1 MFGLLL
7 TRTCI
12 MLIYIV
18 IGLVLYK
25 KKLVSDLGAADLGK
39 LLVYIILPSA
49 IINSYNIEFSPAR
62 VRGLLLSFLLAAL
75 ALALSILC
83 SKLLFPKR
91 ERGIQCFSAAFSNA
105 GFMGIPLVSA
115 VIGPDAVYYAAAFV
129 ALLNILQWTYG
140 VFVISGDKETISPK
154 KIITNPV
161 LISFVIGVALFF
173 LPFRIPAVL
182 SSAISGLAALNAP
195 IAMLTIGFY
204 LAQTSLRSIFT
215 NRLAYGVSAVRLV
228 LIPILTG
235 VLLFLLPLGTVEEK
249 LTIMILAAAP
259 VGANVTVYARL
270 YGGDYVQSVK
280 EVVLSTL
287 FSILT
292 MPVIVS
298 LFRMIL

>member
-12 MLIYIV
+12 MLIYII

-25 KKLVSDLGAADLGK
+25 KKLVSDQGAADLGK

-49 IINSYNIEFSPAR
+49 ILNSYNIEYSPERA
-62 VRGLLLSFLLAAL
+62 RGLLLSFLLAVL
-75 ALALSILC
+75 ALAVSVVC
-83 SKLLFPKR
+83 SRLLFPGQ
-91 ERGIQCFSAAFSNA
+91 RGLESFSAAFSNA

-140 VFVISGDKETISPK
+140 VFIITGNKEAISPK

-161 LISFVIGVALFF
+161 LISFVIGVILFF
-173 LPFRIPAVL
+173 LPFRVPEVL

-195 IAMLTIGFY
+195 MAMLTIGFY
-204 LAQTSLRSIFT
+204 MAQTPLKSIFT
-215 NRLAYGVSAVRLV
+215 DKLSYSVSAVRLL
-228 LIPILTG
+228 LIPVLTG
-235 VLLFLLPLGTVEEK
+235 LLLFLLPLGSAEEK
-249 LTIMILAAAP
+249 LTVMILAAAP

-270 YGGDYVQSVK
+270 YGGDYVQSVR

-292 MPVIVS
+292 MPIVVS
-298 LFRMIL
+298 LFQIIV

>member
-1 MFGLLL
+1 
-7 TRTCI
+7 
-12 MLIYIV
+12 MLIYII
-18 IGLVLYK
+18 IGVVLYK
-25 KKLVSDLGAADLGK
+25 KKLVSDQGAADLGK

-49 IINSYNIEFSPAR
+49 IINSYNIEYSAQR
-62 VRGLLLSFLLAAL
+62 ARGLALSFLLAVL
-75 ALALSILC
+75 ALAVSVVFSRLI
-83 SKLLFPKR
+83 FPGGK
-91 ERGIQCFSAAFSNA
+91 GIECFGAAFSNA

-129 ALLNILQWTYG
+129 AILNLLQWTYG
-140 VFVISGDKETISPK
+140 VFVISGNREAISLK

-161 LISFVIGVALFF
+161 LISLVIGVIIFF
-173 LPFRIPAVL
+173 LPFRLPTVL
-182 SSAISGLAALNAP
+182 TSAISGLSALNAP
-195 IAMLTIGFY
+195 VAMLTIGFY
-204 LAQTSLRSIFT
+204 LAQTSLKAIFT
-215 NRLAYGVSAVRLV
+215 SKPAYQVSAVRLLV
-228 LIPILTG
+228 IPALTG
-235 VLLFLLPLGTVEEK
+235 VLLFLLPLGSVEEK

-298 LFRMIL
+298 LFQMIL